1 MDNQKFKTPLISIV
15 MPVYNV
21 DKYIHASLKS
31 VLEQT
36 YKSWE
41 LILVDDGSTD
51 NSPEICDN
59 FAKEFGQITV
69 VHRTN
74 GGQAAARNSGLTAAH
89 GKYIFFLDSDDVIQ
103 PDTLQRFDDV
113 ISEYGD
119 QDLIFTRFQRV
130 HEGNI
135 FKAAIDDDGV
145 ELFSEPQ
152 NLQRGFLL
160 RTHIILAP
168 GTLYRIEWLKLNNL
182 VFQQIPYSEDQL
194 FIWKALLYVKKA
206 AYIRRSLYNYLDRSG
221 SIMTATKP
229 ETIIKSYP
237 AFCELE
243 NIYSHSEIVP
253 EDVRKYILPRWIFG
267 IARSGSKLSSYE
279 EYKDLLDRI
288 EVNRHF
294 KALKTFPDYKV
305 RTFLLLWKLS
315 RRLFYKVC
323 KHT

>member
-1 MDNQKFKTPLISIV
+1 

-135 FKAAIDDDGV
+135 FKAAID
-145 ELFSEPQ
+145 LS
-152 NLQRGFLL
+152 LI
-160 RTHIILAP
+160 HI
-168 GTLYRIEWLKLNNL
+168 
-182 VFQQIPYSEDQL
+182 
-194 FIWKALLYVKKA
+194 
-206 AYIRRSLYNYLDRSG
+206 
-221 SIMTATKP
+221 
-229 ETIIKSYP
+229 
-237 AFCELE
+237 
-243 NIYSHSEIVP
+243 
-253 EDVRKYILPRWIFG
+253 
-267 IARSGSKLSSYE
+267 
-279 EYKDLLDRI
+279 
-288 EVNRHF
+288 
-294 KALKTFPDYKV
+294 
-305 RTFLLLWKLS
+305 
-315 RRLFYKVC
+315 
-323 KHT
+323 